1 MYLLVS
7 EDKAMKYL
15 SPVGPEYHKN
25 FPKCAGKAAE
35 ACNLFNMLKVIFCVY
50 RQEKTPPSFQKDNKC
65 RKL

>member
-15 SPVGPEYHKN
+15 SLVGPEYHKN
-25 FPKCAGKAAE
+25 FPKFAGKAAE
-35 ACNLFNMLKVIFCVY
+35 ACNLFNMLKVAFCAY
-50 RQEKTPPSFQKDNKC
+50 RRGKTPLSFQKENKC